1 MPAPHV
7 ILSPFLEDRERK
19 KKQKTK
25 KSNVLAV
32 PSHFFFAG
40 EGGAAGEREANRG
53 EKVRWGCQSR
63 GLRAVGGG
71 GGEGGRTMPLPPK
84 GGGRRG
90 GRSGE
95 ERRRAAGPGGWPGAA
110 GGGQKRGEA
119 AAAAAAEKF
128 WCGGP
133 EARRGIMIGAGE
145 GFPDTVRYS
154 WDFISLSFPSW

>member
-1 MPAPHV
+1 
-7 ILSPFLEDRERK
+7 
-19 KKQKTK
+19 
-25 KSNVLAV
+25 
-32 PSHFFFAG
+32 
-40 EGGAAGEREANRG
+40 
-53 EKVRWGCQSR
+53 
-63 GLRAVGGG
+63 
-71 GGEGGRTMPLPPK
+71 MPLPPK

-154 WDFISLSFPSW
+154 WDFISLFSFLVILAQAI